1 MHTISVYHITKLT
14 VETMRAR
21 TALPD
26 QSESPAP
33 SSGAKRVMP
42 TVLIVDDDIHAR
54 LILGKHVERL
64 GYTPLEASNA
74 REALALLYGEAAV
87 PVDIVITD
95 VWMPGMSGIDLLKAV
110 RERTPE
116 LPVAMI
122 SARATLGSSLE
133 AINSGAFA
141 YITKPFR
148 SEEIAQVLE
157 RGMQRIEELRLHKA
171 LGQDFAHLAQVE
183 RRLQAINSSADR
195 EMLSSLIA
203 GLRHELGNIVSA
215 IVLNLEVLR
224 QSRDLPETMRENLED
239 LQASANDLSALLA
252 RFRDYPQTESL
263 NAEVD
268 LHEVVIAAIDV
279 VRSRPS
285 AARVEISYES
295 GEEPIWVRGAE
306 PQLKRAVLNLLDN
319 AVEAARRRVQVS
331 LVEGYGRVL
340 LKIADDGQGLTDEV
354 LENAFLPNTTT
365 KLREGFTRGL
375 GLGLFITRMVVS
387 LHGGSIQLQNLPE
400 GGALAL
406 VEFPLHSKAG

>member
-171 LGQDFAHLAQVE
+171 LGQDLAHLAQVG
-183 RRLQAINSSADR
+183 RRLQTINSSADR

-224 QSRDLPETMRENLED
+224 QSRDLPEAMREHLED

-365 KLREGFTRGL
+365 KLREASR
-375 GLGLFITRMVVS
+375 
-387 LHGGSIQLQNLPE
+387 
-400 GGALAL
+400 AA
-406 VEFPLHSKAG
+406 